1 MNRLSVAKK
10 TYSEMIFD
18 SFNDILMVIL
28 LFLFIFPFWYELV
41 LSFSSPL
48 SATKL
53 GLKLFPGEIVFSAY
67 SEVLHSNEVM
77 VGYFNTILRT
87 VTGTALTLLITYCG
101 AYSLSR
107 KELPFRNILTI
118 LILFTMFFSGGLI
131 PSYFLVRS
139 LGLINSRWAL
149 ILPVL
154 TSAWNLILTRN
165 FIMSLPKELEES
177 AFIDGATPINIVFK
191 IMLPLSTPILAV
203 LAVWTAVFH
212 WNAWF
217 DAMIYVRD
225 SNKMVLQL
233 LLRKI
238 LIDQTSEIMTS
249 GVLMKTTAHTTP
261 ETVKA
266 ATIMVSIGPIILV
279 YPFVQKYFVKG
290 IMIGSLKG

>member
-1 MNRLSVAKK
+1 MSVAKK